1 MAKKTTTKSKVDPKA
16 TEIRKLKNTIKDQN
30 NAIIIGNTTIETLGK
45 KIDQNNID
53 IKGYK
58 DKIAEYKKMID
69 HLNKEIVKNTK
80 KSVTSVLYTYS
91 NELLAK
97 NKLDEYNK
105 TFPNRDIKMKKISD
119 AHFEIIENI

>member
-1 MAKKTTTKSKVDPKA
+1 MAKKTNTKQKVDPKTA
-16 TEIRKLKNTIKDQN
+16 EIRKLKNTIKDQN
-30 NAIIIGNTTIETLGK
+30 NALIIGNTTIETLGK

-105 TFPNRDIKMKKISD
+105 TFPHRDIKMKKISD
-119 AHFEIIENI
+119 THFEIIENI

>member
-16 TEIRKLKNTIKDQN
+16 TEIRKLKKTIKDQN
-30 NAIIIGNTTIETLGK
+30 NALIIGNTTIETLGK

-80 KSVTSVLYTYS
+80 KSVESVLFTYS
-91 NELLAK
+91 NESLAED
-97 NKLDEYNK
+97 KLAEFNN
-105 TFPNRDIKMKKISD
+105 TFPHRDIKIKKISN
-119 AHFEIIENI
+119 AHFEIVENI

>member
-16 TEIRKLKNTIKDQN
+16 TEISKLKNTIKDQKN
-30 NAIIIGNTTIETLGK
+30 DIIISNTTIEALEK

-58 DKIAEYKKMID
+58 DKIAEYKKMIN

-80 KSVTSVLYTYS
+80 KSVTSLLYTYS

-97 NKLDEYNK
+97 DKLDEYK
-105 TFPNRDIKMKKISD
+105 RTFPDRDIKMKKISD
-119 AHFEIIENI
+119 THFEIIENI

>member
-105 TFPNRDIKMKKISD
+105 TFPHRDIKMKKISD